1 MPVSDAAEVQT
12 AGRKRTAS
20 ELTPCRPLLKWP
32 GGKRSELPLIAPR
45 IPEHSRYFE
54 PFFGGGSVYF
64 DAIDAESHAND
75 LHPDL
80 MEFYRCVKQDD
91 ERFFKH
97 LYSIVEDWELAP
109 LVERDAIYYD
119 CRERYNAS
127 TLTTVQRAADFFLLR
142 ELAYG
147 GMFRVNANGHFN
159 VPFGRA
165 YAKNKNLREKVD
177 HLRSDAVVAKL
188 KRLNLSALDFADFLD
203 CFEFCQE
210 DFMFVDP
217 PYDSSFS
224 KYDTVDF
231 AEQDQRRLAEALVR
245 FTGRFMLVCKAT
257 PLIEDLYH
265 GAEHLRVHH
274 YEYQYKFNIKGRFPR
289 SSTHAMITN
298 YDPFLSRERRADDAP
313 ELMCVSGSRRSP
325 LHNRPRSS

>member
-1 MPVSDAAEVQT
+1 MPVSDAAAVRT
-12 AGRKRTAS
+12 AGREHADRGLA
-20 ELTPCRPLLKWP
+20 PCRPLLKWP

-64 DAIDAESHAND
+64 AAIDAESFAND

-80 MEFYRCVKQDD
+80 MEFYRCVKHGD
-91 ERFFKH
+91 ERFFQH
-97 LYSIVEDWELAP
+97 LYSIVDDWELAS
-109 LVERDAIYYD
+109 LVGRDAIYYD
-119 CRERYNAS
+119 CRDRYNAS
-127 TLTTVQRAADFFLLR
+127 PPTTAQRAADFFLLR

-165 YAKNKNLREKVD
+165 YAKSKNLREKVD
-177 HLRSDAVVAKL
+177 HLRSDAVVAKME
-188 KRLNLSALDFADFLD
+188 RLNLSALDFADFLD
-203 CFEFCQE
+203 CFEFCQD

-224 KYDTVDF
+224 KYDTLDF
-231 AEQDQRRLAEALVR
+231 AEQDQRRLAKALMQ

-265 GAEHLRVHH
+265 GVEHLRVHH
-274 YEYQYKFNIKGRFPR
+274 YEYQYKFNIKGRFSR

-298 YDPFLSRERRADDAP
+298 YEAAPVAREA
-313 ELMCVSGSRRSP
+313 S
-325 LHNRPRSS
+325 

>member
-1 MPVSDAAEVQT
+1 MPVSDTAEVRT
-12 AGRKRTAS
+12 AGRERTRS
-20 ELTPCRPLLKWP
+20 GLTPCRPLLKWP

-64 DAIDAESHAND
+64 DTIDSESYAND

-80 MEFYRCVKQDD
+80 MEFYRCVKRND
-91 ERFFKH
+91 ERFFEH
-97 LYSIVEDWELAP
+97 LYSVVEEWEHAP
-109 LVERDAIYYD
+109 LAGRDAIYYD
-119 CRERYNAS
+119 CRDRYNAS
-127 TLTTVQRAADFFLLR
+127 TLTTVRRAADFFLLR

-147 GMFRVNANGHFN
+147 GMFRVNASGDFN

-165 YAKNKNLREKVD
+165 YAKNKKLREKVD
-177 HLRSDAVVAKL
+177 HLRSDAVVAKM
-188 KRLNLSALDFADFLD
+188 KRLNLSVLDFADFLD
-203 CFEFCQE
+203 CFEFCQA

-224 KYDTVDF
+224 KYDTLDF
-231 AEQDQRRLAEALVR
+231 SEQDQRRLAEALMQ
-245 FTGRFMLVCKAT
+245 FAGRFMLVCKAT

-265 GAEHLRVHH
+265 GVEHLRVHL
-274 YEYQYKFNIKGRFPR
+274 YEYQYKFNIKGRFSR

-298 YDPFLSRERRADDAP
+298 YEAALVARGAS
-313 ELMCVSGSRRSP
+313 
-325 LHNRPRSS
+325 

>member
-1 MPVSDAAEVQT
+1 MLVSDTAAVRT
-12 AGRKRTAS
+12 AGREHAGRGLA
-20 ELTPCRPLLKWP
+20 PCRPLLKWP

-64 DAIDAESHAND
+64 AAIDAESFAND

-80 MEFYRCVKQDD
+80 MEFYRCVKHGD
-91 ERFFKH
+91 ERFFEH
-97 LYSIVEDWELAP
+97 LYSIVEDWERAS
-109 LVERDAIYYD
+109 LVERDAVYYE

-127 TLTTVQRAADFFLLR
+127 RLTTVQRAADFFLLR

-147 GMFRVNANGHFN
+147 GMFRVNSSGHFN

-165 YAKNKNLREKVD
+165 YAENKNLREKVD
-177 HLRSDAVVAKL
+177 RLRSDAAVAKMQ
-188 KRLNLSALDFADFLD
+188 RLNLSALDFADFLG
-203 CFEFCQE
+203 CFEFRPE

-224 KYDTVDF
+224 KYDTLDF
-231 AEQDQRRLAEALVR
+231 AEEDQRRLAEALVG
-245 FTGRFMLVCKAT
+245 FAGRFMLVCKAT

-265 GAEHLRVHH
+265 GVEHLRVHR
-274 YEYQYKFNIKGRFPR
+274 YEYQYKFNIKGRFSR
-289 SSTHAMITN
+289 ASTHAMITN
-298 YDPFLSRERRADDAP
+298 Y
-313 ELMCVSGSRRSP
+313 GP
-325 LHNRPRSS
+325 LPSHEAS